1 VIRGAGTHAA
11 GVVIADKPM
20 IEYVPLHRPTG
31 ANAEDTPIKVLTQ
44 FEMSTIES
52 LGLLKVDFLGLS
64 TLTIMQRACDLIRER
79 HGVALDLYN
88 IPLDDAATY
97 ELLGRGETAG
107 VFQFEGA
114 GMRRWMMAMKPHALE
129 NAVAMVAL
137 FRPGP
142 MDFIPT
148 YIARMHG
155 EEPVSYA
162 HPKLESIF
170 AETFGIP
177 VYQEQLMFAVM
188 QVAGYSAAEA
198 DDLRKAIAKKIETK
212 LKKHR
217 KKFID
222 GAVQQGIE
230 EKKAGDIFSDWEN
243 FARYGFNKA
252 HAADYGL
259 IAVQTAYLKVHYP
272 VEYMTALL
280 SVSQGDTDKVAF
292 YISDCRRM
300 GMQVLAPDI
309 NTSVWDFA
317 VEDREAAEP
326 AIRFGLGAVKNV
338 GKGAIDAII
347 AGRSQ
352 RPFENLAD
360 FANRVDL
367 RQVGKRPL
375 ECLVKAGAL
384 DAFGDRHSLLSV
396 VDQVVATSSAHFA
409 AAEAG
414 QITMFAAGSGLEPTI
429 TLAPAASG
437 DIEFLRRER
446 LNWERELIG
455 LYVSDHP
462 LSKMMDELSQV
473 VTHFSSELGVAAPEE
488 RVRVAGMVKNFR
500 SFQTKRGKDM
510 AFVTIE
516 DPQGII
522 DLVVFPETWKRFQ
535 SLVQLDKLIIAEGKL
550 DAQDAESK
558 VLVDKI
564 DTKQSIVIAQPDQ
577 SSAPPLAAIEPAAP
591 AKAEPVPE
599 FTPPPDLSPA
609 FSSSVPEPETFPDD
623 WWQIQAEDHAPI
635 GVAIPLAPDEL
646 TIEMPLGEAVMAAPE
661 PETEE
666 ADVVLDPADEIAISG
681 AATSMANSAVQDLG
695 AGLSAVVTDSPKDP
709 GPIPFAAPPQKARPE
724 RPVRMGTIY
733 MRSLGDK
740 ARDILHMR
748 RVHGAIISYPGNDR
762 FNFYVFEGRSAYLL
776 EFPNDTTDLSD
787 ELIARLEE
795 MLGPNNVRIED
806 VTFQ

>member
-1 VIRGAGTHAA
+1 
-11 GVVIADKPM
+11 M
-20 IEYVPLHRPTG
+20 
-31 ANAEDTPIKVLTQ
+31 
-44 FEMSTIES
+44 
-52 LGLLKVDFLGLS
+52 
-64 TLTIMQRACDLIRER
+64 
-79 HGVALDLYN
+79 
-88 IPLDDAATY
+88 
-97 ELLGRGETAG
+97 LGRGETAG
-107 VFQFEGA
+107 VFQFEGS

-155 EEPVSYA
+155 KEPVSYA

-170 AETFGIP
+170 AETYGIP

-188 QVAGYSAAEA
+188 QVAGYSASEA
-198 DDLRKAIAKKIETK
+198 DDLRKAIAKKIESK
-212 LKKHR
+212 LQKHR
-217 KKFID
+217 KKFIE
-222 GAVQQGIE
+222 GAVKQGIA
-230 EKKAGDIFSDWEN
+230 EKTAGDIFSDWEN

-317 VEDREAAEP
+317 VEDRPDAEP

-347 AGRSQ
+347 AGR
-352 RPFENLAD
+352 RAKPFEGLGDLAH
-360 FANRVDL
+360 RVDL
-367 RQVGKRPL
+367 RLVGKRPL

-384 DAFGDRHSLLSV
+384 DAFGDRHSLLAV
-396 VDQVVATSSAHFA
+396 VDQVVATSAAHFA
-409 AAEAG
+409 AEEAG
-414 QITMFAAGSGLEPTI
+414 QLTMFAAGSGMEQPI
-429 TLAPAASG
+429 TLPPAADANDEG
-437 DIEFLRRER
+437 LRRER

-462 LSKMMDELSQV
+462 LSKMTADLSQV

-488 RVRVAGMVKNFR
+488 RVRVAGLVQNFR

-516 DPQGII
+516 DPQGLI
-522 DLVVFPETWKRFQ
+522 DLVVFPETWKRFGN
-535 SLVQLDKLIIAEGKL
+535 LVQLDKLIIAEGKL
-550 DAQDAESK
+550 DAQDAEPK

-564 DTKQSIVIAQPDQ
+564 DNKLNIVIPQGGSAAQQP
-577 SSAPPLAAIEPAAP
+577 AP
-591 AKAEPVPE
+591 APEPPPAPARVEPKPE
-599 FTPPPDLSPA
+599 FTPPPDLAPA
-609 FSSSVPEPETFPDD
+609 PLAAEPAGEDASGQVPEPETFPGD
-623 WWQIQAEDHAPI
+623 WWDVQASDHAPFVQI
-635 GVAIPLAPDEL
+635 ATERDEL
-646 TIEMPLGEAVMAAPE
+646 TIEMPLESSLSIEPAPQPAVREAEPAYMRPADDDDLPFGEPSAPAVQQSSPPAPPAAEAAAAPA
-661 PETEE
+661 PQ
-666 ADVVLDPADEIAISG
+666 PAGKERLPLPP
-681 AATSMANSAVQDLG
+681 AAKA
-695 AGLSAVVTDSPKDP
+695 P
-709 GPIPFAAPPQKARPE
+709 AAAE
-724 RPVRMGTIY
+724 RPDRPARIATIY
-733 MRSLGDK
+733 LRSQGDK
-740 ARDILHMR
+740 HRDILHIR
-748 RVHGAIISYPGNDR
+748 RVHGAIISYPGGDR
-762 FNFYVFEGRSAYLL
+762 FVFQVFEGRSSYLL

-787 ELIARLEE
+787 ELIARLEA
-795 MLGPNNVRIED
+795 MLGAHNIRID
-806 VTFQ
+806 DLQIH